1 MFAINYHGACCQW
14 PKASYDP
21 ATLPES
27 EHAAVREFFRRSAM
41 RDILPNARTME
52 ERRGLEE
59 RCEEVASEAYLHWRT
74 KRFPKVAAG
83 DHAHAIYATRRY
95 FRLTGWHGMTGL
107 RRKAYRKRTREMIA
121 ERERFAARNPATP
134 DAMAMAVDR
143 LIQSPAM
150 HRKAQILAQRTGY
163 ASIDA
168 MLASVA
174 GEGFADRGRFVPQPT
189 PTRGI
194 PAMAGDGT
202 EWRSIRE

>member
-1 MFAINYHGACCQW
+1 MIGVNYTGACCQW
-14 PKASYDP
+14 PKAGYDP

-41 RDILPNARTME
+41 RDILPEARTMG
-52 ERRGLEE
+52 ERNGLME

-83 DHAHAIYATRRY
+83 DHSHAIYATRRY
-95 FRLTGWHGMTGL
+95 FRLTGWHGMTGM

-134 DAMAMAVDR
+134 PAMAMAIDR

-150 HRKAQILAQRTGY
+150 HRKAQILAQRTGH

-189 PTRGI
+189 PTSGV
-194 PAMAGDGT
+194 PATAGDGT